1 MAELYTF
8 PGGYEVNVFKKQDIL
23 DCIDKNI
30 VDKEIALAIV
40 EQCELDAANFL
51 REGRWTGIPF
61 IGNIRVPKI
70 KAMEATT
77 EQQAIIEGARET
89 LDTSKYVLFRR
100 QLSYENSRHIKQ
112 ERYYKYIT
120 SIAVTRNKKLYK
132 KLCNE
137 KGEYYARIF
146 LYASKSITSVDNE
159 YVTLEDYEQ

>member
-1 MAELYTF
+1 MAEIYTF

-30 VDKEIALAIV
+30 VDKDIALAIV

-61 IGNIRVPKI
+61 IGNIRVPKL
-70 KAMEATT
+70 KAMEATI
-77 EQQAIIEGARET
+77 EQQAIIEGAKET
-89 LDTSKYVLFRR
+89 LDTNKYVLFRR
-100 QLSYENSRHIKQ
+100 QLSYDNIRHIKQ

-120 SIAVTRNKKLYK
+120 SMAVSRNRKLYK

-159 YVTLEDYEQ
+159 YVAFDNYE